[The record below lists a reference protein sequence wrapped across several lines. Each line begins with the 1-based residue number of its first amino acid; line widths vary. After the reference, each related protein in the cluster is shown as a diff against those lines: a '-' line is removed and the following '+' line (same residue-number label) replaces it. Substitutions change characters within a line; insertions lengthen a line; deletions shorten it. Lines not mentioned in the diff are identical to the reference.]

1 MNDKIEQLKTEINR
15 LKELHLK
22 PINLNNDFNYLSI
35 PLEKTKQVQKITEGL
50 SEYLDS
56 LSNDNIDKET
66 QTEIEKIIDSE
77 ISNLMNS
84 IYS

>member
-1 MNDKIEQLKTEINR
+1 MNDKIQQLKTEINR

-22 PINLNNDFNYLSI
+22 PINSNNDFNYLSM

-77 ISNLMNS
+77 VSNLMNS

>member
-1 MNDKIEQLKTEINR
+1 MNDKVEQLKAEINR

-22 PINLNNDFNYLSI
+22 PINSNNDFNYLSM

-56 LSNDNIDKET
+56 LSNDNIDKKT
-66 QTEIEKIIDSE
+66 QTVIEKIIDSE
-77 ISNLMNS
+77 VSNLMNS